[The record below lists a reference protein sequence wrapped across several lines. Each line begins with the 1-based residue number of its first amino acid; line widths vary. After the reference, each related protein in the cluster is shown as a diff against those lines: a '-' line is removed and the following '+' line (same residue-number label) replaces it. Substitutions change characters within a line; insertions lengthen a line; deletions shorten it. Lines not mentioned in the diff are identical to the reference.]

1 MINQNAG
8 TRTDE
13 GAVRQAIADY
23 LERDWNVI
31 PLRDKKPTF
40 GKDELRPHLY
50 QRPDRETVR
59 GWYREGRFG
68 GVGIVTGPT
77 SGIVVLDVDGEE
89 GKALLK
95 KHGHAPTPMVAT
107 SKGLHLYFKDPGGNI
122 PTCIRFAPDL
132 DLKARGGYVAAPP
145 TAGREWIIHPGECEL
160 ADLPEWVIERIRLRG
175 PRAKFEWG
183 EDIPN
188 GERNKR
194 LTSLAGKLRYAGL
207 DARSILST
215 LEVENQVRC
224 KPPLDDDEVRKI
236 AESVGS
242 YEPGKPPSFPFPFP
256 YSDSNGGNGQKPI
269 EIVQLS
275 QVPRPVGRRPY
286 LVEGVLPERFP
297 TAFYGDGG
305 TAKSTTVLHLVQSL
319 VRGESEWLGH
329 KIARQADALYVDF
342 ELDLEEQVRRAYEVA
357 NGMGYTTPPDGL
369 HYLNAAGHRV
379 GDVFQQALAF
389 CQEAGIGVV
398 LIDSLGVAME
408 GDAELSR
415 DVLGFSRY
423 VIDPMRAAGITPLVV
438 DHQSKLQAGERYQ
451 NKTMFGS
458 VYKTNTIRSVFQV
471 EVRER
476 VEDGVKL
483 TLRHKKVNFG
493 RLLDPFG
500 ALVEWSVDKTTITP
514 EDLTSD
520 ELAEEG
526 TLNVADRILHALES
540 GPAFPDELAAAIGA
554 EKATVKSRLS
564 ALRKAG
570 KVEDT
575 GEVRDRSHQV
585 RLSLPLL
592 RYSPISN
599 GNGNDGT
606 DALLNEEVF

>member
-1 MINQNAG
+1 MVQQNATSDTVG
-8 TRTDE
+8 KVVAE
-13 GAVRQAIADY
+13 YV
-23 LERDWNVI
+23 ERGWNVI
-31 PLRDKKPTF
+31 PLRPGTKKPF
-40 GKDELRPHLY
+40 FEKDELKPHLY
-50 QRPDRETVR
+50 KRPDRETVR
-59 GWYREGRFG
+59 SWYKEGRFG
-68 GVGIVTGPT
+68 GIGIVTGPT
-77 SGIVVLDVDGEE
+77 SGVVVLDVDGDE

-95 KHGHAPTPMVAT
+95 KHGHPPTPMVAT
-107 SKGLHLYFKDPGGNI
+107 SKGLHLYFKDPGEL
-122 PTCIRFAPDL
+122 PTSIRFAPDL
-132 DLKARGGYVAAPP
+132 DLKSRGGYVAAPP
-145 TAGREWIIHPGECEL
+145 TVGREWIIGPDECPI

-175 PRAKFEWG
+175 PKARFEWG

-215 LEVENQVRC
+215 LVVENEARC
-224 KPPLDDDEVRKI
+224 KPPLDADEVRKI
-236 AESVGS
+236 AESIGS
-242 YEPGKPPSFPFPFP
+242 YEPGKPPSSPSPSP
-256 YSDSNGGNGQKPI
+256 YSDSDGSNGHKPI

-275 QVPRPVGRRPY
+275 KIPRPTGRRPY
-286 LVEGVLPERFP
+286 LVEGVIPERFP

-305 TAKSTTVLHLVQSL
+305 TAKSTTVLHLVQAL
-319 VRGESEWLGH
+319 ARGESEWLGH
-329 KIARQADALYVDF
+329 KIARQANALYIDF

-379 GDVFQQALAF
+379 GAVFHQALAF
-389 CQEAGIGVV
+389 CQGAGISVV

-415 DVLGFSRY
+415 DVLGFARY
-423 VIDPMRAAGITPLVV
+423 VMDPMRAAGITPLVV

-451 NKTMFGS
+451 SKTMFGS

-500 ALVEWSVDKTTITP
+500 AMVEWSLDKTTITP

-526 TLNVADRILHALES
+526 TLNVADRILHALEG

-554 EKATVKSRLS
+554 EKSTVKNRLS
-564 ALRKAG
+564 ALRKVG

-585 RLSLPLL
+585 RLPLPLL
-592 RYSPISN
+592 RHSPIRD

-606 DALLNEEVF
+606 GALLDEEAF